1 MKDGYAE
8 MRYDLSELTLLRC
21 SNCGSD
27 LGGLPTDVIFYCYKC
42 GRCWISDER
51 LNPIDIE
58 FVRVGGSDSILLP
71 FWKVDASVTMQDR
84 ISRMESSASGVHG
97 FREFTGREMGLM
109 ESDSGSR
116 KVRFIFP
123 AFSTSLVLS
132 TGVKMHRENF
142 LPEKT
147 EHGKRFRVIGGSIG
161 IDDAALLAHA
171 VAVGVEVNRT
181 DYLASVDLEIDV
193 HSASIYAIGCTHDKN
208 ALRIN
213 GSEIGI
219 LTAAINDCDD
229 ILKQNEDFPVNRTS

>member
-1 MKDGYAE
+1 

-27 LGGLPTDVIFYCYKC
+27 LGGLSTDVIFYCSGC

-51 LNPIDIE
+51 LSPVDIE

-84 ISRMESSASGVHG
+84 ISRRESSTSGAAG
-97 FREFTGREMGLM
+97 FREFTGREMGLT

-132 TGVKMHRENF
+132 TGVRMHRENF

-147 EHGKRFRVIGGSIG
+147 EHGKRFRVIGGSVG
-161 IDDAALLAHA
+161 KDDAELLARA

-181 DYLASVDLEIDV
+181 DYLASVDLEIEV
-193 HSASIYAIGCTHDKN
+193 HSSSIYVIGCTPDKN
-208 ALRIN
+208 VLRIN

-219 LTAAINDCDD
+219 LYAAINDCDE
-229 ILKQNEDFPVNRTS
+229 ILKQDSMFSD

>member
-1 MKDGYAE
+1 

-27 LGGLPTDVIFYCYKC
+27 LSGLPADVIFYCCEC

-51 LNPIDIE
+51 LSPIDIE
-58 FVRVGGSDSILLP
+58 FVRVGGSDSVLLP
-71 FWKVDASVTMQDR
+71 FWKVDASVTMRDR
-84 ISRMESSASGVHG
+84 ISRRDSSASGVPG
-97 FREFTGREMGLM
+97 FREFTGREMGLT

-116 KVRFIFP
+116 NVRFIFP

-132 TGVKMHRENF
+132 TGVRMHRENF

-147 EHGKRFRVIGGSIG
+147 EHGKRFRVIGGSVG
-161 IDDAALLAHA
+161 KDDAALLARA

-181 DYLASVDLEIDV
+181 DYLASVDLDIDI
-193 HSASIYAIGCTHDKN
+193 HSASIYAIGCTRDKSV
-208 ALRIN
+208 LRIN

-219 LTAAINDCDD
+219 LLAAINDSDD
-229 ILKQNEDFPVNRTS
+229 ILRQDKDIPVNPTS

>member
-1 MKDGYAE
+1 

-27 LGGLPTDVIFYCYKC
+27 LGGLSTDVIFYCSEC

-51 LNPIDIE
+51 LSPVEIE

-71 FWKVDASVTMQDR
+71 FWKVDASVIMQDR
-84 ISRMESSASGVHG
+84 ISRKGSSPLVSGVS
-97 FREFTGREMGLM
+97 REFTGRERGLT

-132 TGVKMHRENF
+132 TGVRMYRENF
-142 LPEKT
+142 LPEKV
-147 EHGKRFRVIGGSIG
+147 EHGKRFRVIGGSVG
-161 IDDAALLAHA
+161 IDDAALLARA

-181 DYLASVDLEIDV
+181 DYLASVDLEIEV
-193 HSASIYAIGCTHDKN
+193 HSSSIYAVGCTPDEN
-208 ALRIN
+208 VLRIN

-219 LTAAINDCDD
+219 LITAINDCDE
-229 ILKQNEDFPVNRTS
+229 ILKQDRQFTG

>member
-1 MKDGYAE
+1 

-27 LGGLPTDVIFYCYKC
+27 LGGLSTDVIFYCSEC

-51 LNPIDIE
+51 LSQVDIE

-71 FWKVDASVTMQDR
+71 FWKVDASVDIKER
-84 ISRMESSASGVHG
+84 ISRRESSASGITG
-97 FREFTGREMGLM
+97 FREFTGREMGLT

-132 TGVKMHRENF
+132 TGVRMHRENF

-147 EHGKRFRVIGGSIG
+147 ENGKRFRVIGGSVAK
-161 IDDAALLAHA
+161 DDAVLLARA

-181 DYLASVDLEIDV
+181 DYLASVDLEIEV
-193 HSASIYAIGCTHDKN
+193 HTASIYAIGCTPDKN
-208 ALRIN
+208 VLRIN

-219 LTAAINDCDD
+219 MFAAINDYDD
-229 ILKQNEDFPVNRTS
+229 ILKQNMAFSG

>member
-1 MKDGYAE
+1 

-27 LGGLPTDVIFYCYKC
+27 LGGLSTDVIFYCSVC

-51 LNPIDIE
+51 LSPIDIE
-58 FVRVGGSDSILLP
+58 FMRFGGSDSIFLP
-71 FWKVDASVTMQDR
+71 FWKVDASVNLLNR
-84 ISRMESSASGVHG
+84 VSRKRSSSLVSGVSRG
-97 FREFTGREMGLM
+97 FTGRERGLT

-123 AFSTSLVLS
+123 AFSTSLILS

-142 LPEKT
+142 LPEKV
-147 EHGKRFRVIGGSIG
+147 EHGKRSCVIGGSVG
-161 IDDAALLAHA
+161 KDDAALLARA

-181 DYLASVDLEIDV
+181 DYLASVDLEIEV
-193 HSASIYAIGCTHDKN
+193 HSASIYAIGCTPQKN
-208 ALRIN
+208 VLRIN

-219 LTAAINDCDD
+219 LIAAVNDCDE
-229 ILKQNEDFPVNRTS
+229 ILKQNQMFAG